1 MGPARDADDE
11 QLRAL
16 AGSAFAVGRITETKE
31 ALSALLARGPD
42 PESQVRLQLI
52 EAAATA
58 GSGGAAVGAARLRLA
73 SDPKDVAALWV
84 LAVASGRTPAGLAHL
99 EAILAIYPDFVP
111 AKRHLVLHLYQDPSQ
126 DARTLQLGT
135 QARELLRTD
144 MELNRALGLVV
155 FRSGDFRRALGLLES
170 STDGYPKDAE
180 LWYYVGRCYQEV
192 KQNTPAVESLQRALA
207 LGLQGAPAEDAKARL
222 AALGAPLE
230 R

>member
-1 MGPARDADDE
+1 M
-11 QLRAL
+11 
-16 AGSAFAVGRITETKE
+16 
-31 ALSALLARGPD
+31 
-42 PESQVRLQLI
+42 
-52 EAAATA
+52 
-58 GSGGAAVGAARLRLA
+58 
-73 SDPKDVAALWV
+73 V
-84 LAVASGRTPAGLAHL
+84 LAVAGGTSPEARSQL
-99 EAILAIYPDFVP
+99 ESVLTLYPDFVP

-192 KQNTPAVESLQRALA
+192 KQNTPAVESLNRALT
-207 LGLQGAPAEDAKARL
+207 LGLRGAPAEDAKARL